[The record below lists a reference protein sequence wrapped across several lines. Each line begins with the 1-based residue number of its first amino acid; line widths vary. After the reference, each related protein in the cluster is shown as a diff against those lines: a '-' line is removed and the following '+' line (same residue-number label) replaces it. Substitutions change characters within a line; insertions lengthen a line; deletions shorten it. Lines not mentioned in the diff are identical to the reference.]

1 MTIRDWFL
9 VRDKFMETRNGLP
22 GYCLGE
28 IRYGVLDSQRIC
40 YALEDEDNHLEN
52 GNGKPFRQSAIPV
65 GRYRLTLPKSGMF
78 IFINAV
84 PGFVQPKIRTGI
96 ALNEGDVS
104 VGDTRFL
111 AGVGATV
118 PAITRLITELRG
130 LTMRDIEVWLNVVR
144 AE

>member
-1 MTIRDWFL
+1 MTVRDWFL
-9 VRDKFMETRNGLP
+9 VRDKFMEPRNGLD

-28 IRYGVLDSQRIC
+28 VRYGVLDSQRVC
-40 YALEDEDNHLEN
+40 YTLEDEDNHLEN

-118 PAITRLITELRG
+118 PALTRLTTELRK
-130 LTMRDIEVWLNVVR
+130 LTMRDVAVYLNVTR

>member
-1 MTIRDWFL
+1 MTIREWFL
-9 VRDKFMETRNGLP
+9 HRDTFVPAQDGLD

-28 IRYGVLDSQRIC
+28 IRYGILDSQRIC
-40 YALEDEDNHLEN
+40 YTREDEDNHLEN
-52 GNGKPFRQSAIPV
+52 GNGKPYRRSTIPT
-65 GRYRLTLPKSGMF
+65 GQYRLTLPKSGMF

-84 PGFVQPKIRTGI
+84 PGFVQPKIRTGF

-111 AGVGATV
+111 AGVGVTV
-118 PAITRLITELRG
+118 PAITRLITELRW
-130 LTMRDIEVWLNVVR
+130 LTMRDIEVWLNVGR